1 MAKAVGGHGW
11 GLRVLATS
19 GLAALLLLP
28 AAGAG
33 PGATTRISVTSS
45 SAQADSHSLLPAID
59 GSGRIVAFYSDATN
73 LVAGDTNNARDIF
86 VRDRQAG
93 TTTRISVDG
102 AGAQS
107 NSHSFAPTVSRDGRV
122 VAFHSDAT
130 NLVSGDGNNSS
141 DVFVHDR
148 ASRATTRISVATGG
162 PEGNAGSYTPALSAD
177 GRFVTFVSDA
187 TNLVEGDT
195 NFARDAFLH
204 DRQSGT
210 TTRISVSPT
219 GTQADIHSLSSAI
232 SDDGRFVAFSS
243 YASNLVV
250 GDTNES
256 ADIFVRDRQDNTMT
270 RVSVY
275 SGGTEVEG
283 DSLAPAISADG
294 RFVAFDSDAWLLI
307 WGDTNESRDVFVH
320 DRQTSVTTRVSVDDA
335 GIQASGASLRPSMSA
350 DGRFVAFYSD
360 ASTLVGGDS
369 NGASDV
375 FIHDRRSGAT
385 TRVSVGNGGTQA
397 SGDSL
402 RPAVSGTGAVV
413 AFESDAVSLV
423 ASDTNGFSDVFVH
436 EPTIA
441 APPPP
446 APPVARCVVPNV
458 RWRKLAVARRMVTAA
473 RCRVGRVRQARS
485 RRVRPGRVISQ
496 SARPK
501 TRARVGFRV
510 NLVVSRGRR

>member
-1 MAKAVGGHGW
+1 MD
-11 GLRVLATS
+11 LRVLATS
-19 GLAALLLLP
+19 GLVALVLLP
-28 AAGAG
+28 GAGAG
-33 PGATTRISVTSS
+33 PGATARISITSS
-45 SAQADSHSLLPAID
+45 GAQADSHSLLPAID
-59 GSGRIVAFYSDATN
+59 GAGRIVAFYSDATN
-73 LVAGDTNNARDIF
+73 LVAADTNNARDVF
-86 VRDRQAG
+86 ARDRQAG
-93 TTTRISVDG
+93 TTVRVSVDS
-102 AGAQS
+102 AGTQANGQ
-107 NSHSFAPTVSRDGRV
+107 SFAPAVSRDGGMI
-122 VAFHSDAT
+122 AFHSDAS
-130 NLVSGDGNNSS
+130 NLVSGDANNAS

-148 ASRATTRISVATGG
+148 QSRSTTRVSVATGG
-162 PEGNAGSYTPALSAD
+162 AEANGSSSAPALSAD

-187 TNLVEGDT
+187 TNLVTGDT
-195 NFARDAFLH
+195 NAARDVFLH

-210 TTRISVSPT
+210 TTRISVSS
-219 GTQADIHSLSSAI
+219 GGDQGNIHSLSSAI

-243 YASNLVV
+243 YAANLVD

-256 ADIFVRDRQDNTMT
+256 ADVFVRDRQDSSTK

-275 SGGTEVEG
+275 SDGTEVEG

-294 RFVAFDSDAWLLI
+294 RVVAFDSDAWLLI
-307 WGDTNESRDVFVH
+307 WGDTNEARDVFVH
-320 DRQTSVTTRVSVDDA
+320 DRQNALTSRVSVDDGGA
-335 GIQASGASLRPSMSA
+335 QANGASLRPSITA
-350 DGRFVAFYSD
+350 DGRFVAFYSE

-375 FIHDRRSGAT
+375 FVHDRRSGAT

-423 ASDTNGFSDVFVH
+423 SADTNGFSDVFIH
-436 EPTIA
+436 EPTVA

-446 APPVARCVVPNV
+446 APPPARCVVPNV
-458 RWRKLAVARRMVTAA
+458 RWKKLAVARRSITAA

-485 RRVRPGRVISQ
+485 KRVRRGRVISQ
-496 SARPK
+496 TPAAR
-501 TRARVGFRV
+501 TRARVGSRV